1 METYTYI
8 HYITVQFIASHYI
21 TFAYPYTYLHTY
33 VHKHTV
39 NQSIKANQ
47 IKANQNKSNQSIHI
61 YIWTHLPINLR
72 IHRKEKLCRET
83 KISVYARNSS
93 ITNETF
99 HFLENEWYSNMYT
112 IYIHKCMHAYITLHY
127 IRFHYITF
135 HYITYTTL
143 VNIIWICIYIY
154 MYIFI

>member
-8 HYITVQFIASHYI
+8 HYITVHRIALHYI
-21 TFAYPYTYLHTY
+21 CISIYILTYISMY
-33 VHKHTV
+33 INIQSI

-127 IRFHYITF
+127 ITLDSITL
-135 HYITYTTL
+135 HSITLHTL
-143 VNIIWICIYIY
+143 H
-154 MYIFI
+154 

>member
-1 METYTYI
+1 MYI
-8 HYITVQFIASHYI
+8 NIQSI
-21 TFAYPYTYLHTY
+21 
-33 VHKHTV
+33 

-47 IKANQNKSNQSIHI
+47 IKANQIKTNQINQYI

-127 IRFHYITF
+127 I
-135 HYITYTTL
+135 TYTTL

-154 MYIFI
+154 VYLHIIVKKVCMSQTCMHWTMQYVKIHFMHNAQRHKDNGK